1 MDEEYWKGQVDAKLD
16 FIKEQMTKAEST
28 LSRNTIKN
36 DLDHDVIKDEITS
49 LKIKSSI
56 WGMIAGVVG
65 AAATIVAKYF
75 WIGRG

>member
-16 FIKEQMTKAEST
+16 FIKEQIGRADAN

-36 DLDHDVIKDEITS
+36 DLDHEAIKNEITS

-56 WGMIAGVVG
+56 WGIVAGAIG
-65 AAATIVAKYF
+65 AAGTMIGKYLLVK
-75 WIGRG
+75 

>member
-65 AAATIVAKYF
+65 AVATIVAKYF